1 MSIRDEAH
9 CISSV
14 HGLITCKQV
23 QELSNKQEEAETKI
37 ILCAKFAAFL
47 SFQSASTI
55 TSIINIDLI

>member
-14 HGLITCKQV
+14 HGLITC
-23 QELSNKQEEAETKI
+23 KQEEAETKI

-47 SFQSASTI
+47 SFQLASTI